1 MVAGGIEGGGAGLS
15 ASRSAELYDPASG
28 SWNSTASM
36 NGGRYQHTA
45 TLLADGTVLV
55 AGGYNPKKSP
65 SSLASAELY
74 DPASGTW
81 TSTGSLGNPRTGHTA
96 TLLMDGRVL
105 VAGGSES
112 NSNIISAEIYDP
124 ASGSW
129 TEAASLTTARS
140 DHTAT
145 LLPDSR
151 VLVAGG
157 TGPLKSAEIYD
168 PANNTWTPTGSLIN
182 ERHGHTATLLP
193 SGVVLVAG
201 GAVGFESYLSSA
213 EIYDPVFGTWRV
225 TSSLAVS
232 RYGHTATLLSH
243 SKVLVV
249 AGDPKSPA
257 GGTAEIYDPYQGSL
271 DASGRHL

>member
-1 MVAGGIEGGGAGLS
+1 MNTKYRLCIGKNTARLFLLCVALSCLQSRADAGNPFQFEDTGHLNQSRCLHTATLLPDGTVMVAGGIEGGGAGLS

-74 DPASGTW
+74 HPASGTW

-129 TEAASLTTARS
+129 TEAATLTTARS

-145 LLPDSR
+145 LLPDGR

-182 ERHGHTATLLP
+182 
-193 SGVVLVAG
+193 
-201 GAVGFESYLSSA
+201 
-213 EIYDPVFGTWRV
+213 
-225 TSSLAVS
+225 
-232 RYGHTATLLSH
+232 
-243 SKVLVV
+243 
-249 AGDPKSPA
+249 
-257 GGTAEIYDPYQGSL
+257 
-271 DASGRHL
+271 